1 MLPATEPL
9 LDVPLSYEGYA
20 AVGSILGSASFI
32 VIPDDVCVRLRREC
46 RAENKPDSD
55 YPGGSLP
62 QKHEHHCCHCC
73 PQPAACNHLRR
84 CMIGHFHSRPANER
98 HKWAE
103 N

>member
-98 HKWAE
+98 HQWAE